1 MRLRAVLLLVLLLAS
16 FLSHASGRGRKKAKS
31 RGGGGSAAGQRPPQ
45 AADGAGGSS
54 YVPLDWETLAQ
65 IPVVQPG
72 GTVPDAAEGSE
83 KRRQLGM
90 LGMPAGF
97 MAHSWQ
103 RHVTLAQ
110 RVDPRLTRLM
120 DGFEDLEKV
129 ITANKF
135 ELGVDA
141 KFALGGKVA
150 QMSGTLDLAR
160 AQDGYQRGA
169 TLVLNRLEKFWAPCS
184 ALAKEVEAALQIF
197 TSINMYFT
205 PPGSRGFDPHF
216 DYEDVFIVQVAGVK
230 RWRVWE
236 PDPDVGQ
243 DRLPLN
249 DKRTRA
255 SKSAVPTTAP
265 R

>member
-103 RHVTLAQ
+103 RHVIKDT
-110 RVDPRLTRLM
+110 PR
-120 DGFEDLEKV
+120 
-129 ITANKF
+129 
-135 ELGVDA
+135 
-141 KFALGGKVA
+141 
-150 QMSGTLDLAR
+150 TLDECMLEV
-160 AQDGYQRGA
+160 
-169 TLVLNRLEKFWAPCS
+169 LVTDMLKHG
-184 ALAKEVEAALQIF
+184 IF
-197 TSINMYFT
+197 GQLRDWY
-205 PPGSRGFDPHF
+205 
-216 DYEDVFIVQVAGVK
+216 
-230 RWRVWE
+230 VW
-236 PDPDVGQ
+236 
-243 DRLPLN
+243 
-249 DKRTRA
+249 
-255 SKSAVPTTAP
+255 
-265 R
+265 